1 MLKFTL
7 TETEIALG
15 DKDHP
20 KNLESPLKV
29 SYYKK
34 EHWVMWDKAWYF
46 SSDLSFGLFFSKL
59 SQILLKNL
67 VNAF

>member
-29 SYYKK
+29 CYYKK
-34 EHWVMWDKAWYF
+34 EH
-46 SSDLSFGLFFSKL
+46 
-59 SQILLKNL
+59 
-67 VNAF
+67 